1 MKRMRVCL
9 AAMIL
14 LAFVFL
20 CLTGCSGKMKES
32 PSTSAPTQTSTK
44 SVEATTASSAT
55 TYQSGENDSEDTD
68 HDDDSGRTDDDKDT
82 DDGKDN
88 DGGKDNDASY
98 TVDQAQADLLT
109 YLDNDSMSA
118 VYVKTVTVNGG
129 EVDFYQFDVRQNNGV
144 NTSHVDYYYV
154 NIPGRGEG
162 IYNSQ
167 KMYEMFGLDES

>member
-1 MKRMRVCL
+1 MAWVCL
-9 AAMIL
+9 KSDSSMGEESRRM
-14 LAFVFL
+14 AFMAGDDID
-20 CLTGCSGKMKES
+20 TPPNPDE
-32 PSTSAPTQTSTK
+32 SAPGSI
-44 SVEATTASSAT
+44 VFTA
-55 TYQSGENDSEDTD
+55 D
-68 HDDDSGRTDDDKDT
+68 
-82 DDGKDN
+82 
-88 DGGKDNDASY
+88 
-98 TVDQAQADLLT
+98 
-109 YLDNDSMSA
+109 MSA

>member
-32 PSTSAPTQTSTK
+32 PSTTAPTQTSTK
-44 SVEATTASSAT
+44 TVKDTTASSAT
-55 TYQSGENDSEDTD
+55 AYQSGENDSEDTD
-68 HDDDSGRTDDDKDT
+68 HNDNSSRADDDKGN
-82 DDGKDN
+82 DDAKDN
-88 DGGKDNDASY
+88 DSSY
-98 TVDQAQADLLT
+98 TVDQAQADLLE
-109 YLDNDSMSA
+109 YLNNDSMSA

-154 NIPGRGEG
+154 NIPGRGAG

-167 KMYEMFGLDES
+167 KMYEMFGLEES